1 MPRVRFRKD
10 SLMSDEEA
18 NEMEYL
24 ITEIILRNVKNTVKN
39 ESDMSKMAKAVNK
52 KLEENFGGSWT
63 VFIFS
68 KNFRSGWAGIPPN
81 GTFIEVELLSEH
93 EGCHFVMFRK

>member
-39 ESDMSKMAKAVNK
+39 ESDMSKMAKVVNK

-68 KNFRSGWAGIPPN
+68 KKFRGGWAGIPSN
-81 GTFIEVELLSEH
+81 GTFIEVSMLSEH
-93 EGCHFVMFRK
+93 EDCHFVMFRK